1 MHLKINPMKKLL
13 LLLFVTALFQ
23 VNAQKKL
30 KETDTIN
37 LNTVT
42 VEQIKKKF
50 KNGFE
55 TQVLILEDGTVIQKG
70 SDLIVGVPSNKMN
83 VNTNVY
89 NGQKAAPTTI
99 DFTYLMIGRYSTM
112 AVLSAVYFGSNF
124 SDTEIVVE
132 KIKIYRTGK
141 TIGAIVD
148 FTKKDGTNTAMG
160 KYGSILGLTTAL
172 NKGEVINPNRPM
184 NRQEAIAKLKEAKD
198 LLELEMMSQDEY
210 DTLKA
215 ELAPIIKGK
224 K

>member
-1 MHLKINPMKKLL
+1 MKKLL
-13 LLLFVTALFQ
+13 LLLFVSTLFQ

-42 VEQIKKKF
+42 VEQLKKKF

-55 TQVLILEDGTVIQKG
+55 TQVLILEDGTVVQKG

-89 NGQKAAPTTI
+89 NGQKAGPTTI

-172 NKGEVINPNRPM
+172 NKGEIINPNRPM

-215 ELAPIIKGK
+215 ELAPIIKGEK
-224 K
+224 

>member
-1 MHLKINPMKKLL
+1 MKKLL
-13 LLLFVTALFQ
+13 LLLFVTTLFN

-37 LNTVT
+37 LKTVT
-42 VEQIKKKF
+42 VEQLKKKF

-55 TQVLILEDGTVIQKG
+55 TKVLILEDGSVIQQG
-70 SDLIVGVPSNKMN
+70 SDLIVGVPSNNMN

-89 NGQKAAPTTI
+89 NGQKVAPTTI
-99 DFTYLMIGRYSTM
+99 DFSYLMIGRYSTM
-112 AVLSAVYFGSNF
+112 AVLSATYFGSNF

-132 KIKIYRTGK
+132 KIKIFSSGK
-141 TIGAIVD
+141 NITAFVD

-172 NKGEVINPNRPM
+172 NKGEIINPNRPM

-198 LLELEMMSQDEY
+198 LLDLGMMSEDDFEK
-210 DTLKA
+210 LKA
-215 ELAPIIKGK
+215 ELQNIIMNN
-224 K
+224 

>member
-1 MHLKINPMKKLL
+1 MKKLL

-37 LNTVT
+37 LKTVT
-42 VEQIKKKF
+42 VEQLKKKF

-55 TQVLILEDGTVIQKG
+55 TQVLILEDGSVIQKG
-70 SDLIVGVPSNKMN
+70 SDLIVGFPSNNMN

-89 NGQKAAPTTI
+89 NGQKVAPTTV

-112 AVLSAVYFGSNF
+112 AVLSAVYFGSDF

-132 KIKIYRTGK
+132 KIKIFRSGK
-141 TIGAIVD
+141 TITAFVD

-160 KYGSILGLTTAL
+160 KYGSILGFTTAL
-172 NKGEVINPNRPM
+172 NKGEIINPNRPM
-184 NRQEAIAKLKEAKD
+184 NRKEAIAKLKEAKD

-215 ELAPIIKGK
+215 ELAPIIKGEK
-224 K
+224 

>member
-1 MHLKINPMKKLL
+1 MKRLL

>member
-1 MHLKINPMKKLL
+1 MKKIL

-172 NKGEVINPNRPM
+172 NKGEIINPNRPM

-215 ELAPIIKGK
+215 ELAPIIKGEK
-224 K
+224 

>member
-1 MHLKINPMKKLL
+1 MKKLL

>member
-1 MHLKINPMKKLL
+1 MKNYI

-42 VEQIKKKF
+42 VEQLKKKF

-55 TQVLILEDGTVIQKG
+55 TKVLILDDGSVIQKG
-70 SDLIVGVPSNKMN
+70 SDLIVGVPSNNMN
-83 VNTNVY
+83 VNSNIY
-89 NGQKAAPTTI
+89 NGQKVAATSI
-99 DFTYLMIGRYSTM
+99 DFTYLMVGRYSTM
-112 AVLSAVYFGSNF
+112 AALSAVYFGNTF

-132 KIKIYRTGK
+132 KIKVFRSGK
-141 TIGAIVD
+141 SVNAFVD
-148 FTKKDGTNTAMG
+148 FTKKDGTNTSIG

-184 NRQEAIAKLKEAKD
+184 NRKEAIAKLKEAKD
-198 LLELEMMSQDEY
+198 LLELEMMSQEEF

-215 ELAPIIKGK
+215 ELSPIIKGSK
-224 K
+224 

>member
-1 MHLKINPMKKLL
+1 MKKLL
-13 LLLFVTALFQ
+13 LLLFVTTLFN

-37 LNTVT
+37 LKTVT
-42 VEQIKKKF
+42 VEQLKKKF

-55 TQVLILEDGTVIQKG
+55 TKVLILEDGSVIQQG
-70 SDLIVGVPSNKMN
+70 SDLIVGVPSNNMN

-89 NGQKAAPTTI
+89 NGQKVAPTTI
-99 DFTYLMIGRYSTM
+99 DFSYLMIGRYSTM
-112 AVLSAVYFGSNF
+112 AVLSATYFGSNF

-132 KIKIYRTGK
+132 KIKIFSSGK
-141 TIGAIVD
+141 NITAFVD

-172 NKGEVINPNRPM
+172 NKGEIINPNRPM

-198 LLELEMMSQDEY
+198 LLDLGMMSEDDFEK
-210 DTLKA
+210 LKA
-215 ELAPIIKGK
+215 ELQPIIMNN
-224 K
+224 

>member
-1 MHLKINPMKKLL
+1 MKKLL

-37 LNTVT
+37 LKTVT
-42 VEQIKKKF
+42 VEQLKKKF

-55 TQVLILEDGTVIQKG
+55 TQVLILEDGTVVQKG
-70 SDLIVGVPSNKMN
+70 SDLIVGVPSNNMN

-89 NGQKAAPTTI
+89 NGQKAGPTTI

-172 NKGEVINPNRPM
+172 NKGEIINPNRPM

-215 ELAPIIKGK
+215 ELAPIIKGEK
-224 K
+224 

>member
-1 MHLKINPMKKLL
+1 MKKLL

-37 LNTVT
+37 LKTVT
-42 VEQIKKKF
+42 VEQLKKKF

-55 TQVLILEDGTVIQKG
+55 TQVLILEDGTVVQKG
-70 SDLIVGVPSNKMN
+70 SDLIVGVPSNNMN

-89 NGQKAAPTTI
+89 NGQKVAPTTI

-172 NKGEVINPNRPM
+172 NKGEIINPNRPM

-215 ELAPIIKGK
+215 ELAPIIKGEK
-224 K
+224 